1 MQYLFLD
8 ESGNLHKNSPD
19 KYFVIGGVF
28 TNNYADIKKSY
39 VEINHD
45 LKAKYGFWYRIKSCL
60 SKYGRKNGYS
70 G

>member
-45 LKAKYGFWYRIKSCL
+45 LKEKPGAFTPGFYL
-60 SKYGRKNGYS
+60 LFGGD
-70 G
+70 